1 VATASVVGRAVRVS
15 APGGPLKVEK
25 REFPAPKPGD
35 VRLRV
40 QACGICHSD
49 SLTKEGQFPGIPY
62 PISPGHEVVGLI
74 DALGEGVTTFN
85 MGQRVGVGWY
95 GGHCGVCDRC
105 RRGDFVL
112 CAKAM
117 IPGVTFDGGYADY
130 LNVPAQALA
139 PVPDVLK
146 SADAAPLLCA
156 GITTFNALRHSGA
169 TAGDLVAILG
179 VGGLGHLGVQ
189 FANKMGFRTVAI
201 ARGADKASF
210 VKDLGAHHYI
220 DTVKQDV
227 AKELTALGGAKVIIA
242 TLNNA
247 DAMSAALGGLGD
259 DGKFV
264 MLGVPMEPLKVMAIP
279 MILRRQSLSGWPSGV
294 AADSEDTLKFS
305 AMAGVNA
312 MIERYP
318 LEKTPEAYDRMMSG
332 EARFRV
338 VVETGA

>member
-1 VATASVVGRAVRVS
+1 MV
-15 APGGPLKVEK
+15 PGL
-25 REFPAPKPGD
+25 
-35 VRLRV
+35 
-40 QACGICHSD
+40 
-49 SLTKEGQFPGIPY
+49 
-62 PISPGHEVVGLI
+62 
-74 DALGEGVTTFN
+74 
-85 MGQRVGVGWY
+85 
-95 GGHCGVCDRC
+95 
-105 RRGDFVL
+105 
-112 CAKAM
+112 
-117 IPGVTFDGGYADY
+117 TFDGGYADY

-201 ARGADKASF
+201 ARGDDKAGF
-210 VKDLGAHHYI
+210 VKNLGAHHYI

-227 AKELTALGGAKVIIA
+227 AKELTALGGAKVILA
-242 TLNNA
+242 TVNNA
-247 DAMSAALGGLGD
+247 DAMSAAIGGLGS

-264 MLGVPMEPLKVMAIP
+264 ILGVSTEPVKVSP
-279 MILRRQSLSGWPSGV
+279 LQLILHRQSISGWPAGA

-305 AMAGVNA
+305 ALTGVNA

-318 LEKTPEAYDRMMSG
+318 LEKTAEAYDRMMSG

>member
-1 VATASVVGRAVRVS
+1 
-15 APGGPLKVEK
+15 
-25 REFPAPKPGD
+25 
-35 VRLRV
+35 
-40 QACGICHSD
+40 
-49 SLTKEGQFPGIPY
+49 
-62 PISPGHEVVGLI
+62 
-74 DALGEGVTTFN
+74 
-85 MGQRVGVGWY
+85 
-95 GGHCGVCDRC
+95 
-105 RRGDFVL
+105 
-112 CAKAM
+112 M

-139 PVPDVLK
+139 QIPDVLK

-189 FANKMGFRTVAI
+189 FANKMGFRTVAV
-201 ARGADKASF
+201 ARGDDKAGF
-210 VKDLGAHHYI
+210 VHKLGAHHYI

-227 AKELTALGGAKVIIA
+227 AKELTALGGAKVILA

-247 DAMSAALGGLGD
+247 DAMSAAIGGLGT

-264 MLGVPMEPLKVMAIP
+264 MLGVPMEPVKVMP
-279 MILRRQSLSGWPSGV
+279 VQMILRRQSLSGWPSGV
-294 AADSEDTLKFS
+294 AADSEDTLKFT
-305 AMAGVNA
+305 ALTGVQA

-318 LEKTPEAYDRMMSG
+318 LEKTAQAYDRMMSG

-338 VVETGA
+338 VIETGA